1 MVNIDALYRRARRSV
16 VAPDWVKPYLALHPS
31 EARRM
36 LKADFLDGA
45 LNKDEEAATRHFIE
59 ELTEAERTDSE
70 YPTWNQ
76 VIDELVRREEMTDED
91 WTDGVMNSGLPQRDA
106 NGIDNDDKD
115 GE

>member
-16 VAPDWVKPYLALHPS
+16 VAPDWVKPYLAVHPS

-36 LKADFLDGA
+36 LKTDFLDGV
-45 LNKDEEAATRHFIE
+45 LDREEESAIRYFIE
-59 ELTEAERTDSE
+59 ELTEAEQTESE

-76 VIDELVRREEMTDED
+76 VIEELIRREEMTDEE
-91 WTDGVMNSGLPQRDA
+91 WFEGVSKSGLPRKT
-106 NGIDNDDKD
+106 INDKKG

>member
-16 VAPDWVKPYLALHPS
+16 VAPDWVKPYLAVHPS
-31 EARRM
+31 EALRM

-45 LNKDEEAATRHFIE
+45 LDSEEESAIRYFLGEIA
-59 ELTEAERTDSE
+59 EAEQTESE

-76 VIDELVRREEMTDED
+76 VIAELIRREEMADEE
-91 WTDGVMNSGLPQRDA
+91 WFEGVSKSGFPERSI
-106 NGIDNDDKD
+106 NNKKD